1 MAIVKNVSS
10 QKSDMGA
17 LDACLAIALKAFYA
31 SLKSSGMEPG
41 EEFRVAIREAARLNA
56 KLVLADRD
64 VEQKR

>member
-1 MAIVKNVSS
+1 
-10 QKSDMGA
+10 MGA

-56 KLVLADRD
+56 KFGVGDRD
-64 VEQKR
+64 VNKKR